1 MRGTVDGLSTST
13 PLLTRLPGVLQDDPF
28 VELLCGV
35 VDELLAP
42 VLLTLDSLEAYVDP
56 ALTPEDFLPW
66 LGGWV
71 GFDAGAGWSAER
83 TRHLIALAT
92 AMHAGRGTI
101 EGVRFA
107 VSVAAGSGASVVV
120 EDTGGVSVSTVPDGR
135 PPAGSRAGVSIEIR
149 ASESAGQE
157 YQQRLRSVVAA
168 AVPASV
174 PFTVR
179 FASDG
184 AA

>member
-1 MRGTVDGLSTST
+1 MRGTVDGLTTAT
-13 PLLTRLPGVLQDDPF
+13 PLITRLPGVLQDDPF
-28 VELLCGV
+28 IELFCGV

-42 VLLTLDSLEAYVDP
+42 VLLTFDALEAYVDP

-71 GFDAGAGWSAER
+71 GFDAGAGWSPER
-83 TRHLIALAT
+83 TRHLVALAT

-120 EDTGGVSVSTVPDGR
+120 QDTGGVSVSTVPDGR
-135 PPAGSRAGVSIEIR
+135 PPTGGPARVSIEI
-149 ASESAGQE
+149 AGPESAAQE
-157 YQQRLRSVVAA
+157 YQQRLRAVVAA

-174 PFTVR
+174 PFTIR
-179 FASDG
+179 FTSDG

>member
-1 MRGTVDGLSTST
+1 MRGTVDGLATAT
-13 PLLTRLPGVLQDDPF
+13 PLVTRLPGVLQDDRF
-28 VELLCGV
+28 LELLCGA

-107 VSVAAGSGASVVV
+107 VGVAAGAGATVVV
-120 EDTGGVSVSTVPDGR
+120 EDTGGVSVSAVPDGR
-135 PPAGSRAGVSIEIR
+135 PPGGGPARVTVTITGPETA
-149 ASESAGQE
+149 APE
-157 YQQRLRSVVAA
+157 YQQRLRAVVAA

-174 PFTVR
+174 PFTLR
-179 FASDG
+179 FPTE
-184 AA
+184 AAA

>member
-1 MRGTVDGLSTST
+1 MRGTVDGLGVAT
-13 PLLTRLPGVLQDDPF
+13 PLSTRLPGVLQDDAF
-28 VELLCGV
+28 IELLCGA

-56 ALTPEDFLPW
+56 ALTPQDFLPW
-66 LGGWV
+66 LGTWV
-71 GFDAGAGWSAER
+71 GFDSGAGWGADR
-83 TRHLIALAT
+83 TRALIARAT

-107 VSVAAGSGASVVV
+107 VSVAAGADAVVVV
-120 EDTGGVSVSTVPDGR
+120 EDTGGVAVSAVPDGR
-135 PPAGSRAGVSIEIR
+135 PPAGGPARVTVTVTGPETA
-149 ASESAGQE
+149 APE

-179 FASDG
+179 FPSDG

>member
-1 MRGTVDGLSTST
+1 MRGTVGGLQTAT
-13 PLLTRLPGVLQDDPF
+13 PLVTRLPGVLQDDPF
-28 VELLCGV
+28 VEVLCGV

-42 VLLTLDSLEAYVDP
+42 VLLTLDSLEAYDDP

-71 GFDAGAGWSAER
+71 GFESGSGWSAER
-83 TRHLIALAT
+83 TRDLIALAT
-92 AMHAGRGTI
+92 VMHAGRGTI

-107 VSVAAGSGASVVV
+107 VGVAAGADASVVV

-135 PPAGSRAGVSIEIR
+135 PPTGGPARVSVQIT
-149 ASESAGQE
+149 APESAAPD

-179 FASDG
+179 FASGG
-184 AA
+184 AG

>member
-1 MRGTVDGLSTST
+1 
-13 PLLTRLPGVLQDDPF
+13 
-28 VELLCGV
+28 
-35 VDELLAP
+35 
-42 VLLTLDSLEAYVDP
+42 
-56 ALTPEDFLPW
+56 
-66 LGGWV
+66 V

-107 VSVAAGSGASVVV
+107 VSVAAGAGASVVV

-135 PPAGSRAGVSIEIR
+135 PPAGGPARVSVEIAG
-149 ASESAGQE
+149 SESAGQE

-168 AVPASV
+168 AVPAWV

-179 FASDG
+179 FTSDG